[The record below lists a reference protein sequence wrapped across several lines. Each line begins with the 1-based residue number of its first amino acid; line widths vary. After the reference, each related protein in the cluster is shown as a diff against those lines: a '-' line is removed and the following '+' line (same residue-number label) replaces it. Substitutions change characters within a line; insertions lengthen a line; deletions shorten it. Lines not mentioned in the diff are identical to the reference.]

1 MDPDLWR
8 RVKALAADA
17 WERPPANRSEYVA
30 ARCGDDAVLSRE
42 VLSLLAAMEGAG
54 DALDTPAFDAEA
66 IARMTRVVDEHRSV
80 PVGERL
86 GPWTLVREIGQGGMG
101 TVYLAER
108 ADAEFTQRAAVKI
121 VRAGAADDLLVRRFR
136 DERRILATLEHP
148 HIARLIDGGAT
159 PQGLPYV
166 VMEYIEGLP
175 IDLYC
180 EQHALDLRRRIRL
193 FRLVC
198 LAVDYAH
205 QRLVVHRDIKA
216 SNILV
221 TSDGVP
227 KLLDFGIAKVLQPDA
242 ATEPTLVRMITPESA
257 SPEQL
262 RGAPVTTAT
271 DVYALGVLLY
281 RLATGRS
288 PYRLATGSDAELIA
302 AVCVQEPVPPGTI
315 DGDVDRIILK
325 AMRKDPERR
334 YGGAEQLADDL
345 QRYLESRPVLA
356 APDSRV
362 YRLRKFG
369 ARHRLG
375 LAAAA
380 LVALAIAGGSAATVW
395 QARVAA
401 RERDRAGRQF
411 NAVRTLAASVLG
423 ELHDAVA
430 GLAGSTPAREL
441 LLRRAT
447 EYLDTLSRE
456 VGDNV
461 DLQRELA
468 AGYRRLAEVQGER
481 GASNVG
487 NVDAAVAS
495 SRKAVAL
502 LEPLAAR
509 VGDTR
514 DRLALANAYLT
525 LAGLEA
531 GIEDR
536 RARTRQA
543 VAMLE
548 AIPRAE
554 QTGPDVLSTSV
565 RVWFYVGR
573 QHLEA
578 GQYQDAH
585 DAFVR
590 DVAAAEAALGLAP
603 GSPRATRNLALA
615 LQQLGTT
622 LEMLERRAEAI
633 AAYRRAL
640 ALDRDRAERM
650 QESAD
655 ARLDL
660 SFSHGALGAALASAG
675 DIAGARE
682 QYQRAIELR
691 QAVADA
697 DPDNDRA
704 TLSVAYG
711 HQRMAWVEGEGG
723 DVGAAL
729 AAHDRAL
736 TVYRQR
742 AQGHPDRDHLW
753 SDYAGALFQSAGAL
767 VTLLESRPATAAV
780 RRLVSARAGRM
791 LEDLVALRS
800 RWRTEQRPGSLPPA
814 EDELQVMLARVQRGD
829 RVGLRGLRGLRG
841 DSPR

>member
-1 MDPDLWR
+1 MDPELWI
-8 RVKALAADA
+8 RVKAIAADA
-17 WERPPANRSEYVA
+17 WERPPADRAGYVA
-30 ARCGDDAVLSRE
+30 ARCEGDHALQRE
-42 VLSLLAAMEGAG
+42 VLSLLGAMEGAG
-54 DALDTPAFDAEA
+54 DGLDTPVFDPASV
-66 IARMTRVVDEHRSV
+66 ARMARVVDDHRSV
-80 PVGERL
+80 PIGERL
-86 GPWTLVREIGQGGMG
+86 GSWTLVREIGQGGMG

-108 ADAEFTQRAAVKI
+108 SDAEFSQRAAVKV
-121 VRAGAADDLLVRRFR
+121 VRGGNADDLLVRRFR

-159 PQGLPYV
+159 PRGLPYV
-166 VMEYIEGLP
+166 VMEYVEGLP

-180 EQHALDLRRRIRL
+180 EQHALDLRRRIQL

-205 QRLVVHRDIKA
+205 QHLVVHRDIKA

-221 TSDGVP
+221 TGDGVP
-227 KLLDFGIAKVLQPDA
+227 KLLDFGIAKVLQQDSA
-242 ATEPTLVRMITPESA
+242 AEPTLVRMITPESA

-262 RGAPVTTAT
+262 RGEPITTAT

-288 PYRLATGSDAELIA
+288 PYRLATGSDAELIE
-302 AVCVQEPVPPGTI
+302 AVCVQEPAPPGTI
-315 DGDVDRIILK
+315 DSDVDRIILK

-334 YGGAEQLADDL
+334 YSGAEQLADDL

-362 YRLRKFG
+362 YRMRKFA

-375 LAAAA
+375 LAAAT
-380 LVALAIAGGSAATVW
+380 LVALAIAGGGAATFW

-430 GLAGSTPAREL
+430 VLAGSTPAREL

-456 VGDNV
+456 AGDSV

-468 AGYRRLAEVQGER
+468 ASYRRLAEVQGAR

-487 NVDAAVAS
+487 DVDAAVAS

-509 VGDTR
+509 FGETR
-514 DRLALANAYLT
+514 DRLALANAYVT
-525 LAGLEA
+525 LASLESN
-531 GIEDR
+531 IEDR

-543 VAMLE
+543 AVMLE

-554 QTGPDVLSTSV
+554 QTTPDVLSTAV

-573 QHLEA
+573 QHIGARQYTEA
-578 GQYQDAH
+578 H
-585 DAFVR
+585 EAFVR
-590 DVAAAEAALGLAP
+590 DVEAAEAALGLAP
-603 GSPRATRNLALA
+603 GNPNASRNLALA

-622 LEMLERRAEAI
+622 LEMLERRDEAI

-640 ALDRDRAERM
+640 ALDRERAERL
-650 QESAD
+650 QGSAD

-660 SFSHGALGAALASAG
+660 SFSHGALGAALLSAG
-675 DIAGARE
+675 DIGGARE

-697 DPDNDRA
+697 DPENDRA
-704 TLSVAYG
+704 TQAVAYG

-723 DVGAAL
+723 NLEAAL
-729 AAHDRAL
+729 ASHERAL

-742 AQGHPDRDHLW
+742 ALGHPERDRLW
-753 SDYAGALFQSAGAL
+753 SDYAGALFDSAGAL
-767 VTLLESRPATAAV
+767 VTLLESRPATGVV
-780 RRLVSARAGRM
+780 RRRVGARVRRM
-791 LEDLVALRS
+791 LDDLVLLRS
-800 RWRTEQRPGSLPPA
+800 RWRAERHPGGLPPD
-814 EDELQVMLARVQRGD
+814 EDALQKMLARTQRLS
-829 RVGLRGLRGLRG
+829 VE
-841 DSPR
+841 